1 MMKHLKFSAPLVC
14 LLVLSSCSSEQEH
27 KDLHE
32 FMMET
37 KKRPSG
43 EIPDLPPFVPYQPFA
58 YAASTLRSPFEKP
71 IPVDESAIK
80 GGRTVVPDLTR
91 APEFLEGFNITS
103 LKMVGSVT
111 LRGVVW
117 ALIDTSDGNVVRAT
131 AGNYMG
137 RNYGKIISVTQSQ
150 IEVMEI
156 VSNGVGGWVENPRII
171 KLEEKE

>member
-1 MMKHLKFSAPLVC
+1 MKLILVVFLAC
-14 LLVLSSCSSEQEH
+14 SLLACSVEVEH
-27 KDLHE
+27 KDLIE
-32 FMMET
+32 FMAET

-71 IPVDESAIK
+71 VPIDESAIK

-111 LRGVVW
+111 LAGTVW
-117 ALIDTSDGNVVRAT
+117 ALIDTSEGGVVRVRV
-131 AGNYMG
+131 GNYMG
-137 RNYGKIISVTQSQ
+137 KNYGKIVSVTTSQ

>member
-1 MMKHLKFSAPLVC
+1 MRLFV
-14 LLVLSSCSSEQEH
+14 LVLLGLLLCACSTEVEH

-32 FMMET
+32 FMAET

-58 YAASTLRSPFEKP
+58 YAASTLRSPFERPVP
-71 IPVDESAIK
+71 IDESAIK

-111 LRGVVW
+111 RSGTVW
-117 ALIDTSDGNVVRAT
+117 ALIDTSEGGVVRVRT
-131 AGNYMG
+131 GNYMG
-137 RNYGKIISVTQSQ
+137 KNYGKIVSVTTSQ

-156 VSNGVGGWVENPRII
+156 VSNGVGGWVESPRII

>member
-1 MMKHLKFSAPLVC
+1 MKQINLIVLVTVC
-14 LLVLSSCSSEQEH
+14 MLVMSCAKEQEH
-27 KDLHE
+27 KDLKE
-32 FMMET
+32 FMAET

-58 YAASTLRSPFEKP
+58 YAASTLRSPFERPVP
-71 IPVDESAIK
+71 IDESALK

-111 LRGVVW
+111 SAGTVW
-117 ALIDTSDGNVVRAT
+117 ALVDTSEGSVVRVRV
-131 AGNYMG
+131 GNYMG
-137 RNYGKIISVTQSQ
+137 KNYGKVVSVTTSQ

-156 VSNGVGGWVENPRII
+156 VSNGVGGWVESPRII

>member
-1 MMKHLKFSAPLVC
+1 MKLVNVFNLLC
-14 LLVLSSCSSEQEH
+14 LVLLLSSCTDEQKY

-32 FMMET
+32 FMAET

-43 EIPDLPPFVPYQPFA
+43 EIPDLPPFIPYQPFA
-58 YAASTLRSPFEKP
+58 YAASTLRSPFERP
-71 IPVDESAIK
+71 VPVDETAIK

-91 APEFLEGFNITS
+91 APEFLESFNITS

-111 LRGVVW
+111 RAGKVW
-117 ALIDTSDGNVVRAT
+117 ALIDTSEGSVVRASV
-131 AGNYMG
+131 GNYMG
-137 RNYGKIISVTQSQ
+137 KNYGKILSVTPNQV
-150 IEVMEI
+150 EVMEI